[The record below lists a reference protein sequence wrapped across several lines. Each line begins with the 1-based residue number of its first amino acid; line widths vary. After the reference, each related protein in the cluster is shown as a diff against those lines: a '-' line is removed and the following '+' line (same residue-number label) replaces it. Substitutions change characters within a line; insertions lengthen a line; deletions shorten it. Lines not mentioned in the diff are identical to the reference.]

1 MATQDNNDRKETTPV
16 PSSSSN
22 KAENTKRETADGKT
36 EHTYDPVGMAGQ
48 KAGIVEEME
57 QKLRQEGGEKG
68 KDSST
73 K

>member
-1 MATQDNNDRKETTPV
+1 MATQVNNDRKETTPI

-22 KAENTKRETADGKT
+22 KAKNAKSETAAGKT
-36 EHTYDPVGMAGQ
+36 HTYDPVGMAGQ

-57 QKLRQEGGEKG
+57 QKLRQDGGEKG
-68 KDSST
+68 KDSSI